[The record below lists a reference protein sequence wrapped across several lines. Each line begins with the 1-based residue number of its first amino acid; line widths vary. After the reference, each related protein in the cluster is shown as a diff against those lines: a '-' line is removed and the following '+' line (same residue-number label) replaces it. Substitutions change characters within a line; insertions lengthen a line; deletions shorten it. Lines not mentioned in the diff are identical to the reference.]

1 MKFMN
6 KAILLLLTSIA
17 LLAVSCDDYL
27 DKQEDEAMTFD
38 KIWTKRATT
47 LQYFYNVWGFMPTE
61 SNWVDENPWIGAS
74 DEATCT
80 YNRDYRYMNNGS
92 WGPST
97 VPYNRYMHYYQAIRE
112 ANIFMQNIDRCSA
125 KDVNETE
132 KKLWKVQARFAR
144 AYYNWLLMRMY
155 GPIILVK
162 DELVDFNQSMGALQR
177 PRNTWEECVEYVC
190 GELAECAKELPAS
203 PTTNDD
209 YGMPTKGVCY
219 AVIGRLKLY
228 AARPLFNGNEL
239 YKNVKNPDGTN
250 LFPVAYDKELWK
262 EAADA
267 NYEVIK
273 LGQYELYDTGDP
285 VESYRGVGLVEWN
298 SEIIF
303 ARWEG
308 GYYNRV
314 HVTPRVVGGTS
325 YGGIA
330 PTQQLVDAYAMSNGR
345 YPITGYNAD
354 GTPVVDAAS
363 GYIETGTSAFVNPV
377 HGYDVPNGSNRNM
390 FKNREPR
397 FYATVFWSSDWW
409 GYGTGNWV
417 NPVFRFNGNSGPGAS
432 HDYPKSGYMC
442 HRFYDHTKN
451 TNAGYWGNL
460 TFPIYRLAETYLN
473 YAEALNEYYGPSHPD
488 ILTYINKIRKRAGVP
503 DLETVYPDCKTS
515 QTLMRELI
523 RKERRVELAFEGQR
537 YFDTRT
543 WMIAEETD
551 GGQMWGMN
559 TSAVCP
565 NVSTTPEDFWKRT
578 AFETRIF
585 TSKHYLYPFSQRE
598 LDRNKLLTQNYGW

>member
-390 FKNREPR
+390 FK
-397 FYATVFWSSDWW
+397 
-409 GYGTGNWV
+409 TG
-417 NPVFRFNGNSGPGAS
+417 NPVFMQLYS
-432 HDYPKSGYMC
+432 
-442 HRFYDHTKN
+442 
-451 TNAGYWGNL
+451 
-460 TFPIYRLAETYLN
+460 
-473 YAEALNEYYGPSHPD
+473 
-488 ILTYINKIRKRAGVP
+488 GVP
-503 DLETVYPDCKTS
+503 
-515 QTLMRELI
+515 I
-523 RKERRVELAFEGQR
+523 
-537 YFDTRT
+537 
-543 WMIAEETD
+543 
-551 GGQMWGMN
+551 GGDMVPG
-559 TSAVCP
+559 T
-565 NVSTTPEDFWKRT
+565 
-578 AFETRIF
+578 
-585 TSKHYLYPFSQRE
+585 
-598 LDRNKLLTQNYGW
+598 G